1 MAAYDAEGGLLAE
14 SAAAPFAL
22 ATDETTNRLA
32 SLQLAYE
39 DAEGDVTLAATGTAW
54 TKTVTGV
61 EGVYTVAIDETTDAA
76 IYDLTPL
83 EIVATATGTDGTT
96 TTDTVTIT
104 RTIPSPVQYGVWLEE
119 ATALDDGGSPVGEST
134 GGTEASPVTT
144 LSTYELPW
152 RMASIQLTFGGAYES
167 QFSPQVTIADSTLG
181 WTATMTPQTSELP
194 DIVYTVEI
202 SELGDPEI
210 YDEENLALTI
220 TMTDTNET
228 YTMALD
234 VTRTLPNAYLEGV
247 GIEAPV
253 GEDPE
258 FVPIPKNGE
267 ATFET
272 QTNVSRIYLYW
283 QAGQEPDPSLQYVED
298 GCTLTAYDASGDP
311 LGEPDTDRIRKE
323 VDPLD
328 PTADPQWYIATAG
341 YFTAAAY
348 DIDLTWTNVYS
359 EPCNTVLNL
368 TRS

>member
-1 MAAYDAEGGLLAE
+1 M
-14 SAAAPFAL
+14 
-22 ATDETTNRLA
+22 
-32 SLQLAYE
+32 
-39 DAEGDVTLAATGTAW
+39 TLAATGTAW

-61 EGVYTVAIDETTDAA
+61 EGVYTVTIDETTDAA

-96 TTDTVTIT
+96 TTDTVTLT
-104 RTIPSPVQYGVWLEE
+104 RTIPSPIQYGVWLEE
-119 ATALDDGGSPVGEST
+119 VTAFDDGGSPVGEST

-152 RMASIQLTFGGAYES
+152 RMASLQLTFGGAYES
-167 QFSPQVTIADSTLG
+167 QVEPQVTIEDSTLG

-202 SELGDPEI
+202 SDRWDPEI
-210 YDEENLALTI
+210 YDEHNLDLTI

-228 YTMALD
+228 YTMALA

-247 GIEAPV
+247 GIENPDPSL

-267 ATFET
+267 ATFEE
-272 QTNVSRIYLYW
+272 QGNVVKIYLYW
-283 QAGQEPDPSLQYVED
+283 QPAQEPDPTLPYVED
-298 GCTLTAYDASGDP
+298 GCTLTAYDAGGDP
-311 LGEPDTDRIRKE
+311 LGEPDTDKIRKMT
-323 VDPLD
+323 DPLD
-328 PTADPQWYIATAG
+328 PTADPQWYVETAG
-341 YFTAAAY
+341 YYTAAAY
-348 DIDLTWTNVYS
+348 DIELTWDNVYV
-359 EPCNTVLNL
+359 EPCHTVLNL